1 MTLLK
6 SVLAIIVVL
15 PGLASAQPLD
25 FARLREAYTH
35 AFQLSEPI
43 SPSDLRQV
51 LEFEQSVVDWNRSTT
66 LLYKDLVDDSVSAE
80 SWLANF
86 EPRMVGVREAVGKGT
101 TALSKIQS
109 PAVRS
114 ALRPIH
120 EGNLTMLIG
129 YSGCAEG
136 LRKGDEGIFREG
148 ISRIQAGSS
157 RKRAA
162 GLILVRRLEEKLGRE
177 VMEKSFQTAIR
188 DVLREL
194 EKAAPR

>member
-1 MTLLK
+1 MPFTRTLLA
-6 SVLAIIVVL
+6 LIFTL
-15 PGLASAQPLD
+15 PALASAKQLD
-25 FARLREAYTH
+25 LARLREAYTH

-43 SPSDLRQV
+43 STSDLRQV
-51 LEFEQSVVDWNRSTT
+51 LEFEQSVVDWNRATT
-66 LLYKDLVDDSVSAE
+66 LLYRDLVDDSVSAE
-80 SWLANF
+80 SWLASF
-86 EPRMVGVREAVGKGT
+86 DPRMVGVRAAVSKGT

-136 LRKGDEGIFREG
+136 LRKGDDSIFREG

-157 RKRAA
+157 RKRTA
-162 GLILVRRLEEKLGRE
+162 GLILIRRLEEKLGKE
-177 VMEKSFQTAIR
+177 VMERSFLSAIR

-194 EKAAPR
+194 EKGNPR